1 MTLLE
6 RYAGSEHSA
15 KIGVDFGQYFKFHN
29 VLRLEFKIK
38 QLTGYLELGYSNKFM
53 LGQFDQF
60 KKAIEANHQI
70 GRIDIGTKLYRHGEL
85 YDIRLFDE
93 NKNEFV
99 LVKDLTDK
107 QLFGYVEGSQNY

>member
-6 RYAGSEHSA
+6 RYVGSEHSA
-15 KIGVDFGQYFKFHN
+15 KRGVDFGQYSKFHN
-29 VLRLEFKIK
+29 VLRLEFEIK
-38 QLTGYLELGYSNKFM
+38 QLKGYMELGYSNRLM

-60 KKAIEANHQI
+60 KKAIEANRQV
-70 GRIDIGTKLYRHGEL
+70 GRIDIGTKLYKHGEL

-93 NKNEFV
+93 KNNKFV
-99 LVKDLTDK
+99 IVKDLTDK